1 MLSKVDFVDVH
12 VVKKIMLSV
21 ARRSSTCRGSA
32 AVTPGKFGL
41 LTFFFFFC
49 AIFFSS
55 QRRGTG
61 WLTLRGEGT
70 GGAYGAV
77 SLQEA
82 QHVATLYPTPRRKR
96 TPKNM
101 MQTTW
106 ICGFSNVTFSAIACG

>member
-1 MLSKVDFVDVH
+1 
-12 VVKKIMLSV
+12 MLSV

-41 LTFFFFFC
+41 
-49 AIFFSS
+49 
-55 QRRGTG
+55 RGTG